1 LFLNERIFVVE
12 SKVKKLLVPVLALLA
27 LSVTQAHAIPITYS
41 ISGSGPYSNPIGSF
55 TFDRGAGLI
64 GTYSNVRIWSWDYYD
79 SASGSAMELRSTGLL
94 GTALRLTFTAPL
106 SDAGGNISFSS
117 YERGGLLWL
126 VGDARATYSGGG
138 SGRGATN
145 VPEPGALFLLGA
157 GLIGLGLVRRRSA
170 AKTQ

>member
-1 LFLNERIFVVE
+1 
-12 SKVKKLLVPVLALLA
+12 VKKLLVPVLALIA

-41 ISGSGPYSNPIGSF
+41 ISGNGPYNNPIGSF
-55 TFDRGAGLI
+55 TFDRASGPS
-64 GTYSNVRIWSWDYYD
+64 GTYSNVSIWSWDYYH
-79 SASGSAMELRSTGLL
+79 SASGTEIELRSTGSL
-94 GTALRLTFTAPL
+94 GTALRLTFATPL

-126 VGDARATYSGGG
+126 FDDARATYSGGV

-145 VPEPGALFLLGA
+145 VPEPGALLLLGA

-170 AKTQ
+170 ASSQ